1 MMPRTLSRL
10 AVVVVPLF
18 LVSLAAGFDADLP
31 KAGPTAHGT
40 KGMVVSVSQPASET
54 GVAILQHGGNAVD
67 AAVATAFAL
76 AVTWPEAGN
85 LGGGGFMLV
94 APGGKAEPTFFD
106 YRETA
111 PAAATKEMF
120 AKDKPPSKVL
130 LVGTPGTVRGLAL
143 AHKRFGKLPWKD
155 VVTPA
160 VKLAE
165 DGFPMDAPLASALN
179 RVVARNPDN
188 AELRRVFGKD
198 NGKAKWQAGEQ
209 A

>member
-1 MMPRTLSRL
+1 MPSNYEVRCVLHTTQPRRCVASFLPLTTILSTWIHRFSFRGPRSMLPRTLLRL

-94 APGGKAEPTFFD
+94 APGGKAEPTLSRLPRNRPRRRD
-106 YRETA
+106 EGHVRQGQTA
-111 PAAATKEMF
+111 IEGSARRHAGNRPRPGA
-120 AKDKPPSKVL
+120 
-130 LVGTPGTVRGLAL
+130 GTSA
-143 AHKRFGKLPWKD
+143 
-155 VVTPA
+155 
-160 VKLAE
+160 
-165 DGFPMDAPLASALN
+165 ASAN
-179 RVVARNPDN
+179 CR
-188 AELRRVFGKD
+188 GKT
-198 NGKAKWQAGEQ
+198 W
-209 A
+209 